1 MRTASAGGFNDDSKF
16 KYGYLKNGY
25 GKKMGFEKE
34 IFRNIFTSK
43 LHSMYRE
50 IWRKVHSSVAQVNFF
65 THDNINILSLSG
77 FKVGN
82 YLVTDE
88 YVCKVSHYDHVE
100 IKFVGKD
107 GITPSAKE
115 KFSKADFEK
124 RLVVGS
130 NDKPQ
135 NIVLIKIDIAVFS
148 NIPGLSLCD
157 DCDTEIGEPIATVGY
172 KLNHPNLS
180 INKGILSS
188 FYPSQGVRY
197 LQIDANIKQ
206 GNAGSPVIR
215 AENGRVIGIIGHKL
229 TEVSQSYKKLK
240 DIINNNIQLLKSYQ
254 GRSSLDDIDPV
265 QVLIASQNQIKY
277 VTKEIYRSTNMGV
290 GYALPARQIGHF
302 FKENLILESYQSS
315 RDIIAGF

>member
-1 MRTASAGGFNDDSKF
+1 
-16 KYGYLKNGY
+16 
-25 GKKMGFEKE
+25 MGFEGK
-34 IFRNIFTSK
+34 IFRNIFTTK

-50 IWRKVHSSVAQVNFF
+50 IWRKVHSSVAQVSFF

-77 FKVGN
+77 FKVRN

-88 YVCKVSHYDHVE
+88 YVCKMSHYDHVE

-107 GITPSAKE
+107 GVTVSAKE
-115 KFSKADFEK
+115 SMSKSEFEN

-135 NIVLIKIDIAVFS
+135 NIVLIKIDHSAFM
-148 NIPGLSLCD
+148 NIPGLLLCD
-157 DCDTEIGEPIATVGY
+157 DCDAEIGEPIATIGY

-206 GNAGSPVIR
+206 GNAGSPVIH

-290 GYALPARQIGHF
+290 GYALPARQIINF
-302 FKENLILESYQSS
+302 FKENLILESYQSPQ
-315 RDIIAGF
+315 DIIAGF